1 MPFELFKQIFI
12 ITFHFLRL
20 KIFVDKSN
28 LFSREFFS
36 IHMMTTLYNF
46 LPFFIFPISV
56 YEYCYNA
63 NS

>member
-28 LFSREFFS
+28 LFSRKFFFY
-36 IHMMTTLYNF
+36 TYDDNF
-46 LPFFIFPISV
+46 I
-56 YEYCYNA
+56 
-63 NS
+63 